1 MADDPKRSLFS
12 AGSAPKP
19 AGDGKEALFSGASR
33 GPIKIDC
40 ARCAQTSEV
49 GVFDA
54 LGRLARFS
62 FWIPG
67 RTYSH
72 RLTCPAC
79 HRRSWTRLRLV

>member
-1 MADDPKRSLFS
+1 MADDGKLSLFS

-19 AGDGKEALFSGASR
+19 GGGKEALFSGSSG

-40 ARCAQTSEV
+40 ARCAQTSVV

-54 LGRLARFS
+54 LARLARFS

-79 HRRSWTRLRLV
+79 HRRSWTRLRFL